1 MDPMH
6 KFERVIRI
14 LVGMIALAAISLLV
28 ARAAQGQIS
37 PRNDELSQQ
46 RWEYVARVHHVA
58 DRLATPVVANPTARQ
73 GVKNAASRS
82 RFVLADASC
91 AAIAFRFW
99 S

>member
-28 ARAAQGQIS
+28 ARAAQGQIT

-46 RWEYVARVHHVA
+46 RCGICRTC
-58 DRLATPVVANPTARQ
+58 TPCR
-73 GVKNAASRS
+73 
-82 RFVLADASC
+82 
-91 AAIAFRFW
+91 
-99 S
+99 